1 MKKRTALLLALV
13 LAFALLSPLA
23 QAADLYFVAVNDTV
37 PLTLSAD
44 SAPFYSGGDL
54 YASRAVFS
62 VSGLGITPSYN
73 ETGKTLTLFA
83 RSSRIVFYLDENRTV
98 DETGA
103 ELALTTIRKNGV
115 IYVPVAAC
123 AEHFGRSVSYLTS
136 SDGYRVL
143 RFTSGSQVYDDSLF
157 MEKAANLIAYRASQY
172 QSEQSSAATN
182 PPNGQQQTEQNDQT
196 QHDPAT
202 VYIAVTGAETM
213 ERTLL
218 LLSARGIPAVFF
230 FTEAEIK
237 ANAELVLAIRAAGY
251 PIGLTAS
258 PNETSVEYG
267 YKLFEP
273 IYDYME
279 NSGNFV
285 AQEMPWEVMAWN
297 GPEYSEY
304 GYFYSDISTKIS
316 EILASDVDAHE
327 AWHAFIEENSD
338 KLQAVLD
345 ELNAN
350 LK

>member
-1 MKKRTALLLALV
+1 MKKRIALLLALV

-37 PLTLSAD
+37 PLTLSGD
-44 SAPFYSGGDL
+44 SAPFYSGGEL

-103 ELALTTIRKNGV
+103 ELSLSVIRKNGV

-172 QSEQSSAATN
+172 QNEQSSGASD
-182 PPNGQQQTEQNDQT
+182 PPGGQEQTGQNDP

-213 ERTLL
+213 ERTLS

-230 FTEAEIK
+230 FTEDEIK
-237 ANAELVLAIRAAGY
+237 ANAELVLSVRAAGY

-258 PNETSVEYG
+258 AGEADLQASLDRANEALDDLLC
-267 YKLFEP
+267 YKTLFALLTR
-273 IYDYME
+273 
-279 NSGNFV
+279 
-285 AQEMPWEVMAWN
+285 AQIAEV
-297 GPEYSEY
+297 S
-304 GYFYSDISTKIS
+304 GYFALSRSY
-316 EILASDVDAHE
+316 ASAASNAAKMDGGKALVLLSGDAY
-327 AWHAFIEENSD
+327 NS
-338 KLQAVLD
+338 
-345 ELNAN
+345 LNTLRDAKVRFRR
-350 LK
+350 LRETTY

>member
-258 PNETSVEYG
+258 PNEEDLQVSLDRANDALDDLLC
-267 YKLFEP
+267 YKTLFALL
-273 IYDYME
+273 
-279 NSGNFV
+279 SR
-285 AQEMPWEVMAWN
+285 AQIAEV
-297 GPEYSEY
+297 S
-304 GYFYSDISTKIS
+304 GYFTLSRSY
-316 EILASDVDAHE
+316 ASAASNAAKMDGGKALVLLTGDAY
-327 AWHAFIEENSD
+327 NS
-338 KLQAVLD
+338 
-345 ELNAN
+345 LNTLRDAKVRFRQ
-350 LK
+350 LRETTY